1 VLGRVAIGLL
11 AVAAVGLLAPVAAAT
26 PQDDADA
33 AITASWQAA
42 GGDTGPLGPKD
53 GGVYPAGDG
62 FGQNFPGG
70 KIFFTPATGAHI
82 MTGAILDKYMS
93 LGGPADGDLGFPT
106 IDEGAGRAPD
116 SRNNL
121 FSAADNPVIFWTPAT
136 GARVVRGPINAAWD
150 KLGGSTGQLGVP
162 ADDEMYR
169 GNIVTQKFTGGELS
183 YDRKAKTFTTVPPE
197 LAGQLAGLEIPDD
210 PTSAINAARRAAGGP
225 LGPLGAAQGAP
236 YPIGSDGLGQNF
248 AGDGYFHPRP
258 SAANAAHARCWPIRK
273 RRRTTGRPGLADVQR
288 GRRRPGHREPDEQL
302 RRQRP
307 AGHLLDPDYGAVI
320 VRSAMNAAWQKLGG
334 ATGSL
339 GAPMA
344 DQTENGEVI
353 TQRFSGGVVSW
364 DRSKNTFSTEPSNL
378 ASQLAGLQVPGLDVP
393 KAPPA
398 NPPASD
404 TNRNKSFTWGWWW
417 LLAIIP
423 VLILAGLVAFAAMRN
438 RRRGRDDELFDT
450 GDDELGRGA
459 PPSYDAVP
467 ATGGHLSSDDHDST
481 AALFNDRYSGE
492 GLGGSAPTPT
502 SGASASASLSGASEH
517 PDDAD
522 TTSEPVAAQETVAPQ
537 DEEDSDNV
545 DTAPTGVPTPVER
558 DPLTDTGR
566 HARIEIDEP
575 APNGTALHLPLDD
588 PNEAPEGYPIKAD
601 TESGLYWAPGG
612 TLYDD
617 ARAEIWFA
625 LRNSLAPTGSSGP
638 TRRLDLADRGDDL
651 AEHGRVVSGD
661 GIERRVVRH
670 QLHLAAGSFER
681 LHRGLAVD
689 VAATMSPLSATFC
702 ARPPSRRRRWPRRP
716 ESPTTLRRSP
726 SLADRFARK
735 REDVLDGFLGQDRPR
750 GDAADRHEGGFR

>member
-1 VLGRVAIGLL
+1 MSGQWAIRRTVLGRVAIGLL

-33 AITASWQAA
+33 AITDAWQAA

-70 KIFFTPATGAHI
+70 RIFFTPATGAHI

-116 SRNNL
+116 SRNTT

-150 KLGGSTGQLGVP
+150 KLGGSVGQLGVP

-169 GNIVTQKFTGGELS
+169 DNIVTQKFTGGELS

-210 PTSAINAARRAAGGP
+210 PESAINAARRAAGGP

-236 YPIGSDGLGQNF
+236 YPIGADGLGQNF
-248 AGDGYFHPRP
+248 AGGKIFYSPATGANVVTGQVLAKYESVGGPQGDLGLPTSSEVDG
-258 SAANAAHARCWPIRK
+258 
-273 RRRTTGRPGLADVQR
+273 GLATESRMSSFAAKDQPVIFWT
-288 GRRRPGHREPDEQL
+288 
-302 RRQRP
+302 
-307 AGHLLDPDYGAVI
+307 PDYGAVI
-320 VRSAMNAAWQKLGG
+320 VRGAMNAAWQKLGG

-353 TQRFSGGVVSW
+353 TQRFSGGAVSW

-517 PDDAD
+517 ADDAD

-588 PNEAPEGYPIKAD
+588 PNEAPDGYPIKAD
-601 TESGLYWAPGG
+601 TKSGLYWAPGG
-612 TLYDD
+612 MLYDD

-625 LRNSLAPTGSSGP
+625 SEELARTNGF
-638 TRRLDLADRGDDL
+638 
-651 AEHGRVVSGD
+651 
-661 GIERRVVRH
+661 VR
-670 QLHLAAGSFER
+670 AN
-681 LHRGLAVD
+681 
-689 VAATMSPLSATFC
+689 
-702 ARPPSRRRRWPRRP
+702 
-716 ESPTTLRRSP
+716 
-726 SLADRFARK
+726 
-735 REDVLDGFLGQDRPR
+735 
-750 GDAADRHEGGFR
+750 